1 MKWSVAILYKNS
13 KLYPKFKLDIMKRY
27 YFCILSRKSH
37 LQSHLSLVL
46 HFELTQTW
54 IREGVSQEAAFTEQV
69 SSLYYQTA
77 FEALNNT
84 VSPWKRDVQI
94 LFKNSVKNIH
104 NKQVL
109 ELMPLPLGAISTN
122 PRILLHEA
130 ISQWAF
136 CISRYSNCV
145 QWLQGINTYNKAQT

>member
-1 MKWSVAILYKNS
+1 MYKNS
-13 KLYPKFKLDIMKRY
+13 TLYPKFQLNIMKRY
-27 YFCILSRKSH
+27 SFCILSRKSH
-37 LQSHLSLVL
+37 LQSHVSLVL

-54 IREGVSQEAAFTEQV
+54 IREGISEVAFMEQV
-69 SSLYYQTA
+69 SSLYYQTT

-84 VSPWKRDVQI
+84 VSSWKRDVQI
-94 LFKNSVKNIH
+94 LFQTSVKNIH

-109 ELMPLPLGAISTN
+109 KLMPLPLGPISTN

-130 ISQWAF
+130 ISLWAF
-136 CISRYSNCV
+136 YTSRYSHCV